1 MNNLIFISDEL
12 PSNDNDIKNSHDK
25 KTFIDYICKTNSSI
39 ESHTFYTQLNVLMTI
54 PEGKYFVF
62 YESSNFYNSMLK
74 LTTDSNYKKIVDD
87 MRNDLCKIILFT
99 PEIMEGDYRPNSSLF
114 NITDI
119 LNNNN
124 ISSKNVKYII
134 FETIINKEKKAFELK
149 GEYITHN
156 RCANNIYSAHNHMT
170 DKTFFHILD
179 NSRNYY
185 RKYKYITFNNA
196 VKDHR
201 FELLKYLNRENLLK
215 FGLTSWFT
223 GEDSGLT
230 SSIFDVYDN
239 MDKFTDEEK
248 TMFDVYDSKYKFTD
262 EEKKLIGN
270 KGDLKVLGL
279 QDYLNIVP
287 HFDCYFN
294 IVTESAWGPGYD
306 NTNPQ
311 KIMITE
317 KVWKP
322 IISFQPFIL
331 ISTKNNLNK
340 LREWGFKTFD
350 GFIDESYDELNT
362 YEERKKI
369 IYSEIK
375 RLCSK
380 SIEEL
385 DDWYWSMED
394 ILKYNYNYFFNTFII
409 DEHKKLE
416 DFLKW

>member
-1 MNNLIFISDEL
+1 MNNLIFISEEL

-25 KTFIDYICKTNSSI
+25 KTFIDYICKTNPSI

-54 PEGKYFVF
+54 PEEKYFVF

-87 MRNDLCKIILFT
+87 MRNDLCKVILFT
-99 PEIMEGDYRPNSSLF
+99 PEVMAGDYSTNSSLF

-124 ISSKNVKYII
+124 ISTKNVKYMI
-134 FETIINKEKKAFELK
+134 FEAIINKEKETFELE
-149 GEYITHN
+149 GEYITYN
-156 RCANNIYSAHNHMT
+156 RCANNIYSAHNHMMN
-170 DKTFFHILD
+170 KTFFHILD

-185 RKYKYITFNNA
+185 RKYKYISFNNA
-196 VKDHR
+196 VKEHR
-201 FELLKYLNRENLLK
+201 FELLRYLNKENLLK
-215 FGLTSWFT
+215 YGLTSWFT

-230 SSIFDVYDN
+230 SSILN
-239 MDKFTDEEK
+239 I
-248 TMFDVYDSKYKFTD
+248 YDSMYKFTD

-270 KGDLKVLGL
+270 KGDLKVLGQ

-340 LREWGFKTFD
+340 LQEWGFKTFD
-350 GFIDESYDELNT
+350 GFIDESYDGLET
-362 YEERKKI
+362 YEERKRI

-385 DDWYWSMED
+385 DDWYWKMED
-394 ILKYNYNYFFNTFII
+394 ILRYNYNHFFNTFII

>member
-39 ESHTFYTQLNVLMTI
+39 ESYTFYTQLNVLMTI

-230 SSIFDVYDN
+230 SSIFDVYD
-239 MDKFTDEEK
+239 
-248 TMFDVYDSKYKFTD
+248 SKYKFTD

-322 IISFQPFIL
+322 IISFQPFVL
-331 ISTKNNLNK
+331 ISTKNSLNK

-385 DDWYWSMED
+385 DDWYWEMED

>member
-1 MNNLIFISDEL
+1 MNNLIFISEEL

-39 ESHTFYTQLNVLMTI
+39 ESYTFYTQLNVLMTI

-124 ISSKNVKYII
+124 ISTKNVKYMI
-134 FETIINKEKKAFELK
+134 FEAIINKEKETFELE

-156 RCANNIYSAHNHMT
+156 RCANNIYSAHNHMMN
-170 DKTFFHILD
+170 KTFFHILD

-230 SSIFDVYDN
+230 SSILN
-239 MDKFTDEEK
+239 I
-248 TMFDVYDSKYKFTD
+248 YDSTLKFTD

-270 KGDLKVLGL
+270 KGDLKVLGQ

-311 KIMITE
+311 KIMISE

-350 GFIDESYDELNT
+350 GFIDESYDGLET
-362 YEERKKI
+362 YEERKRI

-394 ILKYNYNYFFNTFII
+394 ILKYNYNHFYNNFINK
-409 DEHKKLE
+409 EHKKLE

>member
-1 MNNLIFISDEL
+1 MNNLIFISEEL

-25 KTFIDYICKTNSSI
+25 KTFIDYICKTNPSI

-54 PEGKYFVF
+54 PEEKYFVF

-87 MRNDLCKIILFT
+87 MRNDLCKVILFT
-99 PEIMEGDYRPNSSLF
+99 PEVMAGDYSTNSSLF

-230 SSIFDVYDN
+230 SSILN
-239 MDKFTDEEK
+239 I
-248 TMFDVYDSKYKFTD
+248 YDSMYKFTD

-270 KGDLKVLGL
+270 KGDLKVLGQ

-311 KIMITE
+311 KIMISE

-350 GFIDESYDELNT
+350 GFIDESYDGLET
-362 YEERKKI
+362 YEERKRI

-394 ILKYNYNYFFNTFII
+394 ILKYNYNHFYNNFINK
-409 DEHKKLE
+409 EHKKLE

>member
-1 MNNLIFISDEL
+1 MNNLIFISEEL

-25 KTFIDYICKTNSSI
+25 KTFIDYICKTNPSI

-54 PEGKYFVF
+54 PEEKYFVF

-87 MRNDLCKIILFT
+87 MRNDLCKVILFT
-99 PEIMEGDYRPNSSLF
+99 PEIVDGDYRPNSSLF

-119 LNNNN
+119 LNNNK
-124 ISSKNVKYII
+124 ISTKNVKYML
-134 FETIINKEKKAFELK
+134 FESIINKEKKAFELK

-156 RCANNIYSAHNHMT
+156 RCANNIYSAHNHMK
-170 DKTFFHILD
+170 DNTFFHILD

-196 VKDHR
+196 VKEHR
-201 FELLKYLNRENLLK
+201 FELLKYLNKENLLK
-215 FGLTSWFT
+215 YGLTSWFT

-230 SSIFDVYDN
+230 SSILN
-239 MDKFTDEEK
+239 I
-248 TMFDVYDSKYKFTD
+248 YDSMYKFTD

-270 KGDLKVLGL
+270 KGDLKVLGQ

-340 LREWGFKTFD
+340 LQEWGFKTFD
-350 GFIDESYDELNT
+350 GFIDESYDGLET
-362 YEERKKI
+362 YEERKRI

-385 DDWYWSMED
+385 DDWYWKMED
-394 ILKYNYNYFFNTFII
+394 ILRYNYNHFFNTFII

-416 DFLKW
+416 NFLKW

>member
-54 PEGKYFVF
+54 PEEKYFVF

-87 MRNDLCKIILFT
+87 MRNDLCKVILFT
-99 PEIMEGDYRPNSSLF
+99 PEIMEGDYRPHSSLF

-134 FETIINKEKKAFELK
+134 FEAIINKEKKAFKLK

-185 RKYKYITFNNA
+185 RKYKYISFNNA

-239 MDKFTDEEK
+239 MELFTDKEK
-248 TMFDVYDSKYKFTD
+248 TMFDVYDSKYKFTA

-306 NTNPQ
+306 NTLPQ

-331 ISTKNNLNK
+331 MSTKNNLKK

-385 DDWYWSMED
+385 DDWYWEMED
-394 ILKYNYNYFFNTFII
+394 ILKYNYNYFFNNFINN
-409 DEHKKLE
+409 EHKKLE